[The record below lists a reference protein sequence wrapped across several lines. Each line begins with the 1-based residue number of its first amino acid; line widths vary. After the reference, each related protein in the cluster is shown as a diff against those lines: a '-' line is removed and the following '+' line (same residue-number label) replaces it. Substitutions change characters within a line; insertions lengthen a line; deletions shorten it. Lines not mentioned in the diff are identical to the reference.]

1 MPTPGV
7 PEFPWPIFASGSV
20 SVEIKGH
27 RRPCPPPQERKLP
40 WVPTRAPSQ
49 EQMTL
54 GDPYPSALL
63 LGPTLPGWS
72 PNKCRL
78 SPKKGLSSGG
88 EGKLC
93 PLLEEGGGG
102 GEPRLSPRLWAGLLG
117 SPGGGG
123 ARAPRAP
130 QVAGAAGSAHGPPAA
145 ILSLGVAGRAPPAA
159 SGGAAA
165 ALLPQALGSEAPGVS
180 APHAA
185 PEECVDMD

>member
-1 MPTPGV
+1 MSLEP
-7 PEFPWPIFASGSV
+7 
-20 SVEIKGH
+20 
-27 RRPCPPPQERKLP
+27 
-40 WVPTRAPSQ
+40 
-49 EQMTL
+49 
-54 GDPYPSALL
+54 
-63 LGPTLPGWS
+63 
-72 PNKCRL
+72 
-78 SPKKGLSSGG
+78 
-88 EGKLC
+88 
-93 PLLEEGGGG
+93 EEGTELRRRRKALPFAGGSRGGG
-102 GEPRLSPRLWAGLLG
+102 WALEPRLSPRLWAGLLG

-185 PEECVDMD
+185 PEECVDVD